1 MTVINLPV
9 AGEHKR
15 TPRPARE
22 APSAATTPQPPRTPV
37 AATAPKPPSQNASS
51 HATVVFVT
59 PQATSSG
66 FFANTP
72 TPMRFGFTD
81 EDDERVA
88 PLPDNHEEMVTL
100 RKELEQLRAQMQSLR
115 TDLAQSQTELMQSQA
130 DLTNRDDRVRD
141 LERAAALTLASR
153 YRSRIINAT
162 LPLAEQ
168 VGKVHEVGLAIKVMK
183 DKAWNEKFAGDV
195 PGKQTQPPGFVE
207 PPSSNPSSGFEHL
220 FVAHRRRR
228 RDERTLESIQAR
240 GKSYQEHPQQISH
253 TRRTTSQ
260 ALVYFPNRDQ
270 TSELGN
276 PVKLQRRRAELSV
289 SCERHQG
296 KRRRCCKRC
305 FWDKQAA
312 NLLSVQRIRIFK
324 DR

>member
-141 LERAAALTLASR
+141 LERAAALTLASVVINMSRWAHFVDRVHYIATMIVVEQR

-220 FVAHRRRR
+220 FLGGKATKNILNRSP
-228 RDERTLESIQAR
+228 TLEELHL
-240 GKSYQEHPQQISH
+240 KPSYTFPIGIRHP
-253 TRRTTSQ
+253 
-260 ALVYFPNRDQ
+260 N
-270 TSELGN
+270 
-276 PVKLQRRRAELSV
+276 
-289 SCERHQG
+289 
-296 KRRRCCKRC
+296 
-305 FWDKQAA
+305 
-312 NLLSVQRIRIFK
+312 
-324 DR
+324 